1 MYVEPDKLKENYLP
15 NAMPG
20 REPELQRISDVLEPA
35 TEGEP
40 AGSVWEI
47 GPSGVGKTSTAQF
60 LLKEAREWGV
70 DWMYLPCTS
79 YTRWEALQE
88 IADKHPTSI
97 ARPNASTDELAEW
110 IAAGEQPFVVILDE
124 IGALEDPEL
133 LADLAAAEWLSLI
146 LIGHKRSNALG
157 QVPDHADRLRFAEV
171 VEFDPYDATALFDI
185 LDARREVALQRG
197 VVDDSQLERIIAE
210 AGGSA
215 RFGVQALRS
224 AVDLGIERGHT
235 MVQREDVDDCF
246 QRANERIR
254 EQQLESLGRQ
264 HHLVYRA
271 IREHGPLQPVEIH
284 EQYEALGGAKSRTAT
299 LKYRKKLDEY
309 DLIEQTVDGW
319 VVVDEALAAPRREQR
334 VA

>member
-47 GPSGVGKTSTAQF
+47 GPSGVGKTSTAKF
-60 LLKEAREWGV
+60 LLDEAQQWGV
-70 DWMYLPCTS
+70 DYEYVPCTS
-79 YTRWEALQE
+79 KTRWQALRD
-88 IADKHPTSI
+88 IADAHPAPI
-97 ARPNASTDELAEW
+97 AQPSASTGELADW
-110 IAAGEQPFVVILDE
+110 IASREQPFVVILDE
-124 IGALEDPEL
+124 IAGLDEPEL
-133 LADLAAAEWLSLI
+133 LADLARAEWLSLI

-157 QVPDHADRLRFAEV
+157 QVPDHADRLRFAEI
-171 VEFDPYDATALFDI
+171 VEFDPYDTTALFDI
-185 LDARREVALQRG
+185 LDARRTVALQRG
-197 VVDDSQLERIIAE
+197 VIDDSQLERIVAE

-235 MVQREDVDDCF
+235 TVQPADVDDCF
-246 QRANERIR
+246 ERAHDRIR
-254 EQQLESLGRQ
+254 KQQLESLGRD

-271 IREHGPLQPVEIH
+271 IREHGPLRPQRI
-284 EQYEALGGAKSRTAT
+284 YEHYQNLGGESTRQSVVN
-299 LKYRKKLDEY
+299 YRKKLDEY
-309 DLIEQTVDGW
+309 DLIECVEAGW
-319 VVVDEALAAPRREQR
+319 VVVDETLAAPRREAR